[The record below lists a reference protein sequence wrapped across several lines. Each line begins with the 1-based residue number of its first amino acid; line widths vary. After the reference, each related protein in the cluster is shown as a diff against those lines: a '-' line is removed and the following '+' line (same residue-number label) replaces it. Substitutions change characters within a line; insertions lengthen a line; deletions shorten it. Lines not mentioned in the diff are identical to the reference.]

1 MKEIPSKPISVC
13 VPRLF
18 IVFEILFREYILCPH
33 THTHTHRNWMVESRK
48 KSFIITSRIY
58 NNANNRLYIY
68 HNRTWGHLRLNE
80 WMDGCYSDE
89 INGRNVSIFFLFA
102 ASPFN
107 ELYWTLSSFFFYVES
122 SSSSSKWSLYGT
134 MWIFSFFWVIFM
146 M

>member
-33 THTHTHRNWMVESRK
+33 THTYTQKLNGGIPK
-48 KSFIITSRIY
+48 KKVSLLLPEYITMPIIDCISTIIEPE
-58 NNANNRLYIY
+58 AICVLM
-68 HNRTWGHLRLNE
+68 NE
-80 WMDGCYSDE
+80 WMDGCYSNE

-107 ELYWTLSSFFFYVES
+107 ELY
-122 SSSSSKWSLYGT
+122 
-134 MWIFSFFWVIFM
+134 
-146 M
+146 